1 MKHKLFFLISITL
14 MLFFS
19 STYFCCPEA
28 KALKRE
34 AAGGKTSQSSSS
46 TETRGVQVKG
56 KSEAVSGSFYD
67 KSYAVI
73 IGINNYEKWPS
84 LEYAVNDAKAME
96 RKLKS
101 LGFETTI
108 LINQNANKDNI
119 LKILGD
125 ELPRKVGRN
134 DRVIIFF
141 AGHGQTEQL
150 ADDSQMGY
158 IIPVDADTGNIFST
172 AISMDQVR
180 IFSRRLK
187 AKHVL
192 YLIDSCYAGLGL
204 TRSGSIPASEKDYL
218 RKITTRKAH
227 QMLVAGGKGEL
238 AHEEGS
244 HGVFTKYVLEALDGA
259 ADRDE
264 KGYITFSDISSYV
277 KPKVSRQTKNSQ
289 VPQYGNIDG
298 EGEFVFIAA
307 ATPAAMPAV
316 NLKPSVQTE
325 NEQLKIEQEKQRLE
339 QEKADLATQ
348 REQFEEQ
355 KRLAKERE
363 KLEAERKAME
373 AERAKLSPQRSSPAG
388 SYSTR
393 DDARRSRFASVQSRV
408 QSAAENL
415 QGVTIRIIHV
425 PRRKADAERASEK
438 LGQLGAKVHLYE
450 TNDSGNAAFMG
461 KLITKNGYENYS
473 SLIINTLRDVEGL
486 TMDNA
491 ASYQVWF
498 KDGQAFNLWIA
509 R

>member
-1 MKHKLFFLISITL
+1 MKRRLLFLISMML
-14 MLFFS
+14 LLFFS
-19 STYFCCPEA
+19 SAYFCCPEA

-34 AAGGKTSQSSSS
+34 TDSGKTGQSSSS
-46 TETRGVQVKG
+46 GETRGIQVKD
-56 KSEAVSGSFYD
+56 KSTVAFGSFYD

-125 ELPRKVGRN
+125 ELPRKVGKN

-180 IFSRRLK
+180 NFSRRLK

-244 HGVFTKYVLEALDGA
+244 HGVFTKYILEALDGA

-264 KGYITFSDISSYV
+264 KGYITFSDISAYV

-289 VPQYGNIDG
+289 IPQYGNLDG

-307 ATPAAMPAV
+307 ATPVVASR
-316 NLKPSVQTE
+316 PSALAE
-325 NEQLKIEQEKQRLE
+325 DEMLKIEQEKQRLE
-339 QEKADLATQ
+339 QEKAQLAVQ
-348 REQFEEQ
+348 RKQIEEQ
-355 KRLAKERE
+355 KRLNEERQ
-363 KLEAERKAME
+363 KLETERKEME
-373 AERAKLSPQRSSPAG
+373 AQRAQFGAQRPSPVVSSPR
-388 SYSTR
+388 TDIR
-393 DDARRSRFASVQSRV
+393 QRRFASVQTNNL
-408 QSAAENL
+408 QSTIAENL

-425 PRRKADAERASEK
+425 ARRKYDAQRASEK
-438 LGQLGAKVHLYE
+438 LTQLGANVHLYE
-450 TNDSGNAAFMG
+450 TTDSGNAAFSG
-461 KLITKNGYENYS
+461 KLITKNGYEKYS
-473 SLIINTLRDVEGL
+473 TMIINAVSDVESL
-486 TMDNA
+486 TMDNGS
-491 ASYQVWF
+491 SYQAWF
-498 KDGQAFNLWIA
+498 KDGQDFNLWIA

>member
-1 MKHKLFFLISITL
+1 MKRKLFFIVSITL
-14 MLFFS
+14 TLFFL
-19 STYFCCPEA
+19 STHLYS
-28 KALKRE
+28 RE
-34 AAGGKTSQSSSS
+34 AAAQEKKSAREKTSQSSPS
-46 TETRGVQVKG
+46 TEARGVQVKD
-56 KSEAVSGSFYD
+56 KSEATFASLYD
-67 KSYAVI
+67 RSYAVI

-101 LGFETTI
+101 LGFETTT

-125 ELPRKVGRN
+125 ELPRKVEKN

-204 TRSGSIPASEKDYL
+204 TRSGSIPPNEKDYL

-244 HGVFTKYVLEALDGA
+244 HGVFTKYILEALDGA
-259 ADRDE
+259 ADKDE

-277 KPKVSRQTKNSQ
+277 KPKVSRQTKNAQ
-289 VPQYGNIDG
+289 IPQYGNIDG

-307 ATPAAMPAV
+307 ATPAV
-316 NLKPSVQTE
+316 KSTTDFKPSAQE
-325 NEQLKIEQEKQRLE
+325 DSERLKIEQEKQRLE
-339 QEKADLATQ
+339 QEKAELAAQ
-348 REQFEEQ
+348 REQLEEQ
-355 KRLAKERE
+355 KRLAKEKE
-363 KLEAERKAME
+363 NLDAERKALE
-373 AERAKLSPQRSSPAG
+373 AEKEKLNQKRSTA
-388 SYSTR
+388 SYQPG
-393 DDARRSRFASVQSRV
+393 DDVRRRRSAVL
-408 QSAAENL
+408 QSADAENL
-415 QGVTIRIIHV
+415 QGVTIRIVHV
-425 PRRKADAERASEK
+425 ARRKTDAQRALEK
-438 LGQLGAKVHLYE
+438 LTQLGANVQLYE
-450 TNDSGNAAFMG
+450 TSDSGNTSYAG
-461 KLITKNGYENYS
+461 KLVVKNGYENYS
-473 SLIINTLRDVEGL
+473 ALITKTVRDVEYL
-486 TMDNA
+486 VPDN
-491 ASYQVWF
+491 SSTHQTYFQ
-498 KDGQAFNLWIA
+498 DGQQFNLWIA
-509 R
+509 K